1 MDFSERRG
9 KEIILSYYI
18 LVNFYFYININFLI
32 NKYVKLADG
41 FQIDFSQKLVVN
53 CNYIVHLEK
62 SQQMRQSVKSMDDL

>member
-1 MDFSERRG
+1 MNFSERRG
-9 KEIILSYYI
+9 RDIILSYYI
-18 LVNFYFYININFLI
+18 LVNIYFYVNINLLI

-41 FQIDFSQKLVVN
+41 FQTDFSQKSVVD